1 MHATPSRHAVRPSFM
16 PALRTSTLR
25 IALALPF
32 VLGGCASSPSPE
44 WDARFGESLRL
55 LQATQLITPDAPTRH
70 GQMVPPSDGRSV
82 SEAMLRLTE
91 SYRSPPPSSAL
102 QTGAVGSSAAR

>member
-1 MHATPSRHAVRPSFM
+1 
-16 PALRTSTLR
+16 
-25 IALALPF
+25 
-32 VLGGCASSPSPE
+32 
-44 WDARFGESLRL
+44 
-55 LQATQLITPDAPTRH
+55 
-70 GQMVPPSDGRSV
+70 MVPPSDGRSV

>member
-1 MHATPSRHAVRPSFM
+1 MHATPSRHAVRPRFK
-16 PALRTSTLR
+16 PALQTGTLR

-55 LQATQLITPDAPTRH
+55 LQASQLIAPDAPTRH
-70 GQMVPPSDGRSV
+70 GQTLPPSDGRSV

-91 SYRSPPPSSAL
+91 SYRSPTPSSAL
-102 QTGAVGSSAAR
+102 QTGNGGASPSR